1 MFIINDD
8 TNEDVLF
15 PKTRMTGLDLSGRD
29 PEAKYAYGST
39 APAAGADLLIPTSE
53 WRGRIEEM
61 KQRKSMLSDF
71 IKAAKIKVKNQ
82 GQTNFC
88 WANAPCTAVEVARAQ
103 QGQKYVELSPASV
116 ACKINGF
123 RNEGG
128 WGKNALEYL
137 IRNGAVPSSM
147 WPSNAIDRRFDT
159 TANQSTAKKYRA
171 VEWNELP
178 VRDLGWLG
186 SMLLRR
192 IPVAVG
198 YNWWGHEVLAVD
210 IDWIGGEYVV
220 RILNSWGDD
229 WGDGGFAELQGN
241 KMLPDDAVA
250 PRTAIAA

>member
-1 MFIINDD
+1 MFILNDE
-8 TNEDVLF
+8 THPNILF
-15 PKTRMTGLDLSGRD
+15 PTHHRAGLDLSQRD
-29 PEAKYAYGST
+29 PQAKFAYGAT
-39 APAAGADLLIPTSE
+39 APSAGESLLIPVSE
-53 WRGRIEEM
+53 WRARIEEM
-61 KQRKSMLSDF
+61 KERKSMLSDF
-71 IKAAKIKVKNQ
+71 IKASGVKVKNQ
-82 GQTNFC
+82 GSSNFC
-88 WANAPCTAVEVARAQ
+88 WANAPCTALEIVRAQ

-123 RNEGG
+123 KNEGG
-128 WGKNALEYL
+128 WGKWALEYL
-137 IRNGAVPSSM
+137 IQHGAVPASM

-159 TANQSTAKKYRA
+159 TANESVAKKYRG

-198 YNWWGHEVLAVD
+198 FNFWGHEVTAVD
-210 IDWIGGEYVV
+210 IDWLDGEFVL
-220 RILNSWGDD
+220 RILNSWGRD
-229 WGDGGFAELQGN
+229 WGDGGFAILQGM